1 MVCAGG
7 GWVAKTGDGPVSYTK
22 EDFELYCVIMRCLHS
37 EAYAGKAFQDKCFQ
51 FLDDSLDMN
60 DVQRRTGWEKL
71 HEEYE
76 QLSKPHW
83 QKVQEHIGNRK
94 LRQGELFA

>member
-1 MVCAGG
+1 M
-7 GWVAKTGDGPVSYTK
+7 SYTK

-37 EAYAGKAFQDKCFQ
+37 EGYVGKEFQDKCFQ
-51 FLDDSLDMN
+51 FLDDSQDMS
-60 DVQRRTGWEKL
+60 DEQKRIGWEKL

-83 QKVQEHIGNRK
+83 QEVLERIGTRK